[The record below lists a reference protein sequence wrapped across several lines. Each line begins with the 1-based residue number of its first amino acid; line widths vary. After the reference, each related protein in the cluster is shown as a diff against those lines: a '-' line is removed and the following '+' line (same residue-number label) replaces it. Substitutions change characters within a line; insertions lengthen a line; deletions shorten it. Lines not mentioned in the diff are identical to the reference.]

1 MKSLLQAISLLS
13 SEKPLLI
20 CHLVSPGYFARGSDR
35 DEFLN
40 QEVPSATICDYT
52 LLDLP
57 LLPDGTYEDASY
69 NFMNSVRDHRLLF
82 NADLD
87 PTDANQSL
95 VTARSVQFRNSI
107 DLAQMDLHP
116 NKIYGL
122 GFIKGLPYLKNT
134 GGGPETKAYLN
145 DVYKYDTVYEILQ
158 IPSPKVNFTL
168 TISLRLDGFYGVS
181 LGSLATSSLNVT
193 PVSFHNAVKLF
204 CEKPLLI
211 CQVMSPG
218 YFAPGDHRNEIASQ
232 ELPSAAICDY
242 TLLDL
247 PIQPNGSYDDTSYTF
262 ISSAGYRLLFNVGL
276 QGMGLSEILSVIQKG
291 PFLQS
296 VQTAQISVQPSK
308 IYGLGF
314 LKGLPILESGV
325 GLLNDNALLRRTYMM
340 FATYQWIK
348 YPNTSTY
355 VVGWT
360 VYNVTRGLAPDKCL
374 GPHNRIREIRK
385 VIDENRYH

>member
-1 MKSLLQAISLLS
+1 
-13 SEKPLLI
+13 
-20 CHLVSPGYFARGSDR
+20 
-35 DEFLN
+35 
-40 QEVPSATICDYT
+40 
-52 LLDLP
+52 
-57 LLPDGTYEDASY
+57 
-69 NFMNSVRDHRLLF
+69 
-82 NADLD
+82 
-87 PTDANQSL
+87 
-95 VTARSVQFRNSI
+95 
-107 DLAQMDLHP
+107 
-116 NKIYGL
+116 
-122 GFIKGLPYLKNT
+122 
-134 GGGPETKAYLN
+134 
-145 DVYKYDTVYEILQ
+145 
-158 IPSPKVNFTL
+158 
-168 TISLRLDGFYGVS
+168 
-181 LGSLATSSLNVT
+181 
-193 PVSFHNAVKLF
+193 
-204 CEKPLLI
+204 
-211 CQVMSPG
+211 MSPG

-325 GLLNDNALLRRTYMM
+325 GLLNDNALLRRTYMTLFRILTNARLNEDDIRNFYALEPNVIQSRYTDYLIRLSRIGGLSIVIILTITDEEVAELIPSSSWDKSCLPVVNQTTMKDAVDAILQVPNPSVNYTLSISLRLDIFHNASLPSRNSNHLRRQHVSSHKARSFSDVCERELFHGNSTSASISYVSQRNCAFASGADSGSVISLDTPATIRKKM